1 LIAFLLRKA
10 ALGPLFLW
18 KMLKLRPYFKKGQN
32 MLQVAVNQ
40 AKNQL
45 SALIHAAE
53 EGEEV
58 VLTRHGKPVVRLV
71 AETSGAAKTSREAL
85 AQEALEQLRAFRAM
99 VGPDPDYD
107 WKKYRDEGRE

>member
-1 LIAFLLRKA
+1 
-10 ALGPLFLW
+10 
-18 KMLKLRPYFKKGQN
+18 

-71 AETSGAAKTSREAL
+71 AEAASAVRPSREAL
-85 AQEALEQLRAFRAM
+85 AQEALERLRAFRTL
-99 VGPDPDYD
+99 VKPDPGYVKGD

>member
-1 LIAFLLRKA
+1 
-10 ALGPLFLW
+10 
-18 KMLKLRPYFKKGQN
+18 

-53 EGEEV
+53 GGEEV

-71 AETSGAAKTSREAL
+71 AETAAPARPSREEQIELAL
-85 AQEALEQLRAFRAM
+85 KRLHDYQAM
-99 VGPDPDYD
+99 VKPDSSYQKGD

>member
-1 LIAFLLRKA
+1 
-10 ALGPLFLW
+10 
-18 KMLKLRPYFKKGQN
+18 

-71 AETSGAAKTSREAL
+71 AEASNAAKPSRETL
-85 AQEALEQLRAFRAM
+85 AQEALERLRAFRAL
-99 VGPDPDYD
+99 VKPDPSYVKGD

>member
-1 LIAFLLRKA
+1 
-10 ALGPLFLW
+10 
-18 KMLKLRPYFKKGQN
+18 

-71 AETSGAAKTSREAL
+71 AELSLAKQPSREAL
-85 AQEALEQLRAFRAM
+85 AQQALAGLREFRAM
-99 VGPDPDYD
+99 VKPDSTYVKGD

>member
-1 LIAFLLRKA
+1 
-10 ALGPLFLW
+10 
-18 KMLKLRPYFKKGQN
+18 

-71 AETSGAAKTSREAL
+71 AEVSSVPKPSREEL
-85 AQEALEQLRAFRAM
+85 AQLALERLRAFRAL
-99 VGPDPDYD
+99 VKPAQAGVTD
-107 WKKYRDEGRE
+107 WQTLRDEGRE

>member
-1 LIAFLLRKA
+1 
-10 ALGPLFLW
+10 
-18 KMLKLRPYFKKGQN
+18 

-71 AETSGAAKTSREAL
+71 AEVSSVPKPSREEL
-85 AQEALEQLRAFRAM
+85 AQQALERLRAFRAL
-99 VGPDPDYD
+99 VKPAQAGVTD
-107 WKKYRDEGRE
+107 WQTLRDEGRE

>member
-1 LIAFLLRKA
+1 
-10 ALGPLFLW
+10 
-18 KMLKLRPYFKKGQN
+18 

-53 EGEEV
+53 GGEEV

-71 AETSGAAKTSREAL
+71 REEAAVQPKPSREAQIL
-85 AQEALEQLRAFRAM
+85 EAIERLRAYQAM
-99 VGPDPDYD
+99 VKPDPEYVKGD
-107 WKKYRDEGRE
+107 WKKYRDEGRM

>member
-1 LIAFLLRKA
+1 
-10 ALGPLFLW
+10 
-18 KMLKLRPYFKKGQN
+18 

-71 AETSGAAKTSREAL
+71 AETAVAAKSNRETYAREAL
-85 AQEALEQLRAFRAM
+85 ERLRAFRAL
-99 VGPDPDYD
+99 VKPAEQGLTD
-107 WKKYRDEGRE
+107 WRSLRDEGRE

>member
-1 LIAFLLRKA
+1 
-10 ALGPLFLW
+10 
-18 KMLKLRPYFKKGQN
+18 

-71 AETSGAAKTSREAL
+71 AEASGVVKPSREEL
-85 AQEALEQLRAFRAM
+85 AQEAMERLRAFRAM
-99 VGPDPDYD
+99 VLPDASYVKGD
-107 WKKYRDEGRE
+107 WKKYRDEPRE

>member
-1 LIAFLLRKA
+1 
-10 ALGPLFLW
+10 
-18 KMLKLRPYFKKGQN
+18 

-53 EGEEV
+53 GGEEV

-71 AETSGAAKTSREAL
+71 AELGSAKQPSREEL
-85 AQEALEQLRAFRAM
+85 AQRALEQLQAFRAM
-99 VGPDPDYD
+99 VKPDPTYVKGD